1 MLLVVDNGSI
11 YTKNLI
17 DFLSENKVKFIV
29 SKFDEIDSL
38 DKSEFDSLILSG
50 RIKNSKNMNAINSQ
64 IIRNAVS
71 ERKSLLGICYGAE
84 ILALTLGGTI
94 KKSSKHVKGQET
106 VIVEGENKICHG
118 EINVFESH
126 KYEISQLGSQL
137 YSLASSQSCKYEI
150 IKHKNLNIFGT
161 QFHPEMSSDGQ
172 SIIKSFLS
180 I

>member
-64 IIRNAVS
+64 IIQNAIS

-94 KKSSKHVKGQET
+94 KKSNKRVKGQET

-126 KYEISQLGSQL
+126 NYEISQLGSQL

-150 IKHKNLNIFGT
+150 IKHNNLNIFGT

>member
-64 IIRNAVS
+64 IIQNEYLRRNHCWVYVMAQ
-71 ERKSLLGICYGAE
+71 K
-84 ILALTLGGTI
+84 
-94 KKSSKHVKGQET
+94 
-106 VIVEGENKICHG
+106 
-118 EINVFESH
+118 F
-126 KYEISQLGSQL
+126 
-137 YSLASSQSCKYEI
+137 
-150 IKHKNLNIFGT
+150 
-161 QFHPEMSSDGQ
+161 
-172 SIIKSFLS
+172 
-180 I
+180 

>member
-17 DFLSENKVKFIV
+17 DFLSENKAKFIV

-50 RIKNSKNMNAINSQ
+50 RIKNSKNMNVINSQ
-64 IIRNAVS
+64 IIQNAIS

-94 KKSSKHVKGQET
+94 KKSNKRVKGQET
-106 VIVEGENKICHG
+106 V
-118 EINVFESH
+118 
-126 KYEISQLGSQL
+126 L
-137 YSLASSQSCKYEI
+137 SLI
-150 IKHKNLNIFGT
+150 HI
-161 QFHPEMSSDGQ
+161 
-172 SIIKSFLS
+172 
-180 I
+180 

>member
-64 IIRNAVS
+64 IIQNAIS

-94 KKSSKHVKGQET
+94 KKSDKRVKGQET
-106 VIVEGENKICHG
+106 VIVEGENKICRG

-126 KYEISQLGSQL
+126 NYEISQLGSQL
-137 YSLASSQSCKYEI
+137 YSLAGSQSCKYEI
-150 IKHKNLNIFGT
+150 IKHNNLNIFGT

>member
-64 IIRNAVS
+64 IIQNAIS

-94 KKSSKHVKGQET
+94 KKSDKRVKGQET
-106 VIVEGENKICHG
+106 VIVEGENKICRG
-118 EINVFESH
+118 KINVFESH
-126 KYEISQLGSQL
+126 NYEISQLGSQL
-137 YSLASSQSCKYEI
+137 YSLAGSQSCKYEI
-150 IKHKNLNIFGT
+150 IKHNNLNIFGT

>member
-64 IIRNAVS
+64 IIQNAIS

-94 KKSSKHVKGQET
+94 KKSNKRVKGQET
-106 VIVEGENKICHG
+106 VIVEGENKICRG

-126 KYEISQLGSQL
+126 NYEISQLGSQL
-137 YSLASSQSCKYEI
+137 YSLAGSQSCKYEI
-150 IKHKNLNIFGT
+150 IKHNNLNIFGT

>member
-1 MLLVVDNGSI
+1 
-11 YTKNLI
+11 
-17 DFLSENKVKFIV
+17 
-29 SKFDEIDSL
+29 
-38 DKSEFDSLILSG
+38 
-50 RIKNSKNMNAINSQ
+50 MNAINSQ
-64 IIRNAVS
+64 IIQNAIS

-94 KKSSKHVKGQET
+94 KKSDKRVKGQET

-137 YSLASSQSCKYEI
+137 YSLARSQSCKYEI

-172 SIIKSFLS
+172 SIIQSFLA